1 MKNFKEIVYGNL
13 FEAKVKNP
21 GPYIDGPRA
30 KAGVDTDGDGVPDG
44 VDKDPKDGSV
54 TEELVEIAEE
64 LFEDDD
70 SDYTEE

>member
-21 GPYIDGPRA
+21 GPYIDGARA

-44 VDKDPKDGSV
+44 ADEDPKDGAV
-54 TEELVEIAEE
+54 KEEVEIAEE
-64 LFEDDD
+64 ILEEEDKEDTD
-70 SDYTEE
+70 E